1 MKNIQQVAE
10 ELNVSKTTI
19 RNYLKKLPQN
29 LSLKKDKNTYLID
42 DNVEN
47 FLKETVSSNDNKK
60 FKKDDFDLKNDDMKI
75 QELNQRIEEIKKDNE
90 HLKKDINK
98 KDNWIEDL
106 NILLKQQ
113 QQLQLDA
120 NKELMKYKKD
130 V

>member
-1 MKNIQQVAE
+1 
-10 ELNVSKTTI
+10 
-19 RNYLKKLPQN
+19 
-29 LSLKKDKNTYLID
+29 
-42 DNVEN
+42 
-47 FLKETVSSNDNKK
+47 
-60 FKKDDFDLKNDDMKI
+60 KNDDMKI

-120 NKELMKYKKD
+120 NKRAYEI
-130 V
+130 